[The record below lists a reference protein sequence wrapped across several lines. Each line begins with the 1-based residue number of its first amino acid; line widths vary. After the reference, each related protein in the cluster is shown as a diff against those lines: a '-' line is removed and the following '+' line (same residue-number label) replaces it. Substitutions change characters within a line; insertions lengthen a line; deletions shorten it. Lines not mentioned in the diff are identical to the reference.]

1 MNSLDIVLLM
11 ITCITDIYYL
21 YLFCGSF
28 LDKRNW
34 IKDEKWHEVLI
45 LLCVI
50 VITFAVNVI
59 GNGDINLFLI
69 PIVYMSLGFIMFD
82 SKIGNTF
89 ICVLI
94 AYSIMFGCEC
104 LFATLMKFT
113 NIQYKSLS
121 DYSIQV
127 LEIKLFEY
135 LVFIL
140 IIQILG
146 KKNRKMNKWLF
157 IRYLCIPLSSIGMMI
172 AVFYA
177 RSDVYNNQIGIVVFV
192 CFACMVLGNILV
204 FSAFNKYAENMQI
217 MMRQEIE
224 LERQKNDLKHY
235 KQMFQSNERHYE
247 IIHDMKH
254 YFNGIYNLAKE
265 NKLDSILEVLDDL
278 NMQLITN
285 ELIEYCDESYV
296 LNLILSEYSELAE
309 KKGIT
314 YDVYVEPGII
324 LNMVKDMDLIVML
337 KNLLDNALV
346 ASVKCGSKAFIR
358 VRVYM
363 QEVGGFCI
371 VKIVNNFTGE
381 IHKNR
386 EDFVSTKLEDGVH
399 GFGIKSVN
407 RIAEKYGG
415 YLECSYDLIDK
426 QFETMLI
433 LSTVSKY
440 E

>member
-1 MNSLDIVLLM
+1 
-11 ITCITDIYYL
+11 
-21 YLFCGSF
+21 
-28 LDKRNW
+28 
-34 IKDEKWHEVLI
+34 
-45 LLCVI
+45 
-50 VITFAVNVI
+50 
-59 GNGDINLFLI
+59 
-69 PIVYMSLGFIMFD
+69 
-82 SKIGNTF
+82 
-89 ICVLI
+89 
-94 AYSIMFGCEC
+94 
-104 LFATLMKFT
+104 
-113 NIQYKSLS
+113 
-121 DYSIQV
+121 
-127 LEIKLFEY
+127 
-135 LVFIL
+135 
-140 IIQILG
+140 
-146 KKNRKMNKWLF
+146 
-157 IRYLCIPLSSIGMMI
+157 
-172 AVFYA
+172 
-177 RSDVYNNQIGIVVFV
+177 
-192 CFACMVLGNILV
+192 
-204 FSAFNKYAENMQI
+204 